1 MPEQSVFIVG
11 MMGSGK
17 STVGRRLADLMG
29 LDFVDADSVIEERA
43 GADISWIFD
52 VEGEDGFRQRE
63 EQVLDALSQRPGIVL
78 ATGGGAVL
86 REVNRRRLHERG
98 VVVYLRGSVDIIVAR
113 TRQDRRRP
121 LLQGVD
127 AQQRL
132 ADLLEQRRPLYQE
145 VAHLAV
151 DTDDGSAQRV
161 AERVLEAVV
170 AHREGQQGPS

>member
-1 MPEQSVFIVG
+1 M
-11 MMGSGK
+11 
-17 STVGRRLADLMG
+17 
-29 LDFVDADSVIEERA
+29 
-43 GADISWIFD
+43 
-52 VEGEDGFRQRE
+52 
-63 EQVLDALSQRPGIVL
+63 
-78 ATGGGAVL
+78 
-86 REVNRRRLHERG
+86 
-98 VVVYLRGSVDIIVAR
+98 YLRGSVEIIVAR

-127 AQQRL
+127 ARQRL
-132 ADLLEQRRPLYQE
+132 ADLLEERQPLYQE